1 MTKVARHDVLFMQP
15 FLDAPNPAVPAFRD
29 NLLPLGHGLPRTRVI
44 AANIAAL
51 GACEELLGCR
61 GYVGETRIVHGLSQA

>member
-1 MTKVARHDVLFMQP
+1 MQP

-29 NLLPLGHGLPRTRVI
+29 NLLPLRHGLPRDAGVI

-51 GACEELLGCR
+51 GACDELLRCR

>member
-1 MTKVARHDVLFMQP
+1 MQP
-15 FLDAPNPAVPAFRD
+15 LLDAPNPAVPGLWD
-29 NLLPLGHGLPRTRVI
+29 NLLPLSRGPPRHTRII

-51 GACEELLGCR
+51 GPCEELLGCR